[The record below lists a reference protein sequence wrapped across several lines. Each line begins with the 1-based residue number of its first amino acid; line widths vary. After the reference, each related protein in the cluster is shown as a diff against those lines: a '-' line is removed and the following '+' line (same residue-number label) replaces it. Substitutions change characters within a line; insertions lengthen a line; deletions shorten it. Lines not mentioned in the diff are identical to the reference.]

1 MKVYVSRGSGFFV
14 VLHKARKP
22 TVEGEYTVLIYIE
35 PPSSQE
41 SNKGKLYIA
50 NNQHPSNHETME
62 NHFAQ
67 PGKVG
72 AIGHKIIAPGFD
84 AGCDTGTSIGYEI
97 HLNAA
102 DGTVSVTH
110 YGASRAYTNRRVVA
124 KGITGLESVRYV
136 GVLPGSEQNS
146 AQVHVQDARISRTR
160 LAVLTPANITPD
172 RIQPAPTG
180 KYRPRNSSVVASKVS
195 PTSAT
200 SQLAETVWQWYG
212 DNRDWHDQTA
222 INSQI
227 IEEAYLSKQALAYC
241 KINSMTYIIDLKE
254 NMQYMETTPR
264 NKREVRR
271 IEGTNSSGGAGA
283 GLEMNRAGSFRP
295 GGLGPAKPPRAKV
308 AGKSKGGGAASAG
321 ATAPGAA
328 TGGAPVYRVSVP
340 AQWQFKMPKGWTPYH
355 KPDNATIE
363 AAWTTNAHSARFSIP
378 KTGAVYIVDFKSRT
392 HWPEKNPT
400 ARRQVR
406 RFVPGESGAGG
417 GGQAVWAPVV
427 STPAANATA
436 PPVNEQWSPR
446 HLQPPVGGGSKK
458 KLSSSSRKLSSKKKV
473 LSSTGPKRI
482 VPASTPVPAS
492 PPNVRWQVMLESGW
506 TDFPPESNAIIV
518 AAVRNGSTQAVVTAR
533 GIEYVVDTQVLTQ
546 FQKGDSSRQREIRC
560 VSNAD
565 TGAGADAGA
574 ALDSANSSWLHGAIT
589 PVHNQPYRRPARVI
603 ESPSDGDGDADSIGG
618 FGEVPVFDMTVEAP
632 RDESPP
638 PPPPP
643 PPPDDDSSVGVG
655 AGEASAGAGVLLH
668 TKHSAMAGVHEE
680 FSDYVE
686 MARIS
691 ELPPPTVQPTPPT
704 PPPPA
709 QQQQQQ
715 QQQAAR
721 GAASTAGSGNG
732 GSGLELG
739 VSNRPPMNKDAA
751 SAVLAWGASV
761 AAETPEH
768 LPGTVG
774 Q

>member
-1 MKVYVSRGSGFFV
+1 M
-14 VLHKARKP
+14 P
-22 TVEGEYTVLIYIE
+22 PIE
-35 PPSSQE
+35 
-41 SNKGKLYIA
+41 
-50 NNQHPSNHETME
+50 
-62 NHFAQ
+62 
-67 PGKVG
+67 
-72 AIGHKIIAPGFD
+72 
-84 AGCDTGTSIGYEI
+84 
-97 HLNAA
+97 
-102 DGTVSVTH
+102 
-110 YGASRAYTNRRVVA
+110 
-124 KGITGLESVRYV
+124 
-136 GVLPGSEQNS
+136 
-146 AQVHVQDARISRTR
+146 
-160 LAVLTPANITPD
+160 
-172 RIQPAPTG
+172 
-180 KYRPRNSSVVASKVS
+180 
-195 PTSAT
+195 
-200 SQLAETVWQWYG
+200 
-212 DNRDWHDQTA
+212 
-222 INSQI
+222 
-227 IEEAYLSKQALAYC
+227 
-241 KINSMTYIIDLKE
+241 
-254 NMQYMETTPR
+254 
-264 NKREVRR
+264 
-271 IEGTNSSGGAGA
+271 
-283 GLEMNRAGSFRP
+283 
-295 GGLGPAKPPRAKV
+295 
-308 AGKSKGGGAASAG
+308 SAG
-321 ATAPGAA
+321 
-328 TGGAPVYRVSVP
+328 
-340 AQWQFKMPKGWTPYH
+340 
-355 KPDNATIE
+355 D
-363 AAWTTNAHSARFSIP
+363 
-378 KTGAVYIVDFKSRT
+378 
-392 HWPEKNPT
+392 
-400 ARRQVR
+400 
-406 RFVPGESGAGG
+406 AGG
-417 GGQAVWAPVV
+417 GYGDSYDWNVKEGHLDPEGGGYTWDCTLCLDALDPDADSSCERPYVCDICQERFEKISHVRFHQRHCTHENADKLAE
-427 STPAANATA
+427 ANAVTFRGVA
-436 PPVNEQWSPR
+436 A
-446 HLQPPVGGGSKK
+446 L
-458 KLSSSSRKLSSKKKV
+458 
-473 LSSTGPKRI
+473 
-482 VPASTPVPAS
+482 TP
-492 PPNVRWQVMLESGW
+492 NLRWQVMLESGW
-506 TDFPPESNAIIV
+506 TDFPPASNEIIV

-632 RDESPP
+632 RDESP